1 MGMIRLNPK
10 DASVLARIAQYV
22 KLPHAERKQILEETT
37 NKEARAVG
45 SILLGELDPKSP
57 SVSEDIKDLAKELVN
72 WASKSKQA
80 ASSRRQR
87 RRSRKVR

>member
-22 KLPHAERKQILEETT
+22 KLPHTERKQILEETT
-37 NKEARAVG
+37 NKVARAVG

-57 SVSEDIKDLAKELVN
+57 NVSEDIKDLAKELVN
-72 WASKSKQA
+72 WATKSKQA
-80 ASSRRQR
+80 SSSRRQQ
-87 RRSRKVR
+87 RRSRKLR

>member
-22 KLPHAERKQILEETT
+22 KLPHTERKQILEETT

-57 SVSEDIKDLAKELVN
+57 NVSEDIKDLAKELVN
-72 WASKSKQA
+72 WATKSKQA
-80 ASSRRQR
+80 SSSRRQQ
-87 RRSRKVR
+87 RRSRKLR

>member
-1 MGMIRLNPK
+1 MIRLSPK

-22 KLPHAERKQILEETT
+22 KLPHTERKQMLEETT

-57 SVSEDIKDLAKELVN
+57 GVSEDIKDLAKELVT
-72 WASKSKQA
+72 WASKSKQTA
-80 ASSRRQR
+80 GTRRQHR
-87 RRSRKVR
+87 KSRKFAKI